1 MRINPINPD
10 SMSTEVRFVHDEI
23 FKLIT
28 HSQGPVAMTNDE
40 GALTGPFP
48 PMLAFPKFGIPAL
61 SFVRSLDN
69 HAALPKKVREVA
81 ILTVGAAFGA
91 RFELYAHEIM
101 AKHFGF
107 SPEAIASLASGIRP
121 AELNQEESAAYEIAS
136 VLAKGKIIPDSSYNL
151 GTAILGKD
159 GIAELIFLV
168 GAYTLLAMVLNGFD
182 VPVPEVN

>member
-1 MRINPINPD
+1 MRVDPIKPENMND
-10 SMSTEVRFVHDEI
+10 EVRYVHDEV

-28 HSQGPVAMTNDE
+28 HSQGLVVMTNND

-48 PMLAFPKFGIPAL
+48 PMLAFPQFGIPAL

-69 HAALPKKVREVA
+69 HATLSKKVREVA

-107 SPEAIASLASGIRP
+107 SAEAVASLASGICP
-121 AELNQEESAAYEIAS
+121 SELNQEERIAYEIAS
-136 VLAKGKIIPDSSYNL
+136 VLVKGKIVADSSYNL
-151 GTAILGKD
+151 AVEVLGKEAV
-159 GIAELIFLV
+159 AELIFLI
-168 GAYTLLAMVLNGFD
+168 GAYTLLATVLNGFD
-182 VPVPEVN
+182 VPTP